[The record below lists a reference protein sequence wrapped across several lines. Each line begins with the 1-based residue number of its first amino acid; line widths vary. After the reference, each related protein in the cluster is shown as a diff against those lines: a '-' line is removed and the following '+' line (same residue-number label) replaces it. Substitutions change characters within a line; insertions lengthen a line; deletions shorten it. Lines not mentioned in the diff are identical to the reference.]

1 MFKKTAVQMW
11 CIILLLAPIREKGA
25 IVLKRETN
33 NSVIYTVKESG
44 ELLPFLLESMKNS
57 SRNSVKSILTR
68 GQVTINGKMIKQHNH
83 LLEIDDKVEILS
95 NQVAESISKI
105 EGVTIL
111 HEDEDII
118 VINKNAGILS
128 VASEREKEMTAYR
141 QITEYVK
148 RLNPKNRIFVVHRLD
163 KATSGIMLF
172 AKSERVQ
179 QALQNTWSDTVKE
192 RMYTALVEGTVI
204 ENKGTIASWLTENSS
219 FKVYSSPVDNG
230 GQHAITHYKKIQ
242 SNKHFSLLEVQLE
255 TGRKNQIRV
264 HLEVIGHP
272 VAGDKKYGST
282 GNPLRRLGLHATAL
296 SLIHPRTGKLVRY
309 TAEVPNAFLIKSK

>member
-1 MFKKTAVQMW
+1 M
-11 CIILLLAPIREKGA
+11 
-25 IVLKRETN
+25 KRETN

-68 GQVTINGKMIKQHNH
+68 GQVTINGEMIKQHNH
-83 LLEIDDKVEILS
+83 MLEINDQVEILS
-95 NQVAESISKI
+95 NQVAQSISKI
-105 EGVTIL
+105 EGLTIL

-141 QITEYVK
+141 QITDYVK
-148 RLNPKNRIFVVHRLD
+148 RVNPKNRIFVVHRLD
-163 KATSGIMLF
+163 KATSGIMMF
-172 AKSERVQ
+172 AKSEKVQ

-192 RMYTALVEGTVI
+192 RMYTALVEGDVKKT
-204 ENKGTIASWLTENSS
+204 EGTISSWLTENSS

-242 SNKHFSLLEVQLE
+242 SNKNFSLLEVQLE

-264 HLEVIGHP
+264 HLEEIGHP

-296 SLIHPRTGKLVRY
+296 SLLHPKTGKLVRY
-309 TAEVPNAFLIKSK
+309 TAEVPQAFLIKSK

>member
-1 MFKKTAVQMW
+1 M
-11 CIILLLAPIREKGA
+11 
-25 IVLKRETN
+25 KRETN
-33 NSVIYTVKESG
+33 KSVIYTVKEPG
-44 ELLPFLLESMKNS
+44 ELLSFLLESMKKS

-68 GQVTINGKMIKQHNH
+68 GQVTINGEMIKQHNH
-83 LLEIDDKVEILS
+83 LLEISDKVEILS

-105 EGVTIL
+105 EGVAIL
-111 HEDEDII
+111 HEDDDII

-128 VASEREKEMTAYR
+128 VASEREKEFTAYR

-172 AKSERVQ
+172 AKSEKIQ

-192 RMYTALVEGTVI
+192 RMYTALVEGNVKKT
-204 ENKGTIASWLTENSS
+204 EGTISSWLTENSS

-242 SNKHFSLLEVQLE
+242 SNKNFSLLEVQLE

-264 HLEVIGHP
+264 HLEEIGHP

-309 TAEVPNAFLIKSK
+309 TADVPQAFLIKSK

>member
-1 MFKKTAVQMW
+1 M
-11 CIILLLAPIREKGA
+11 
-25 IVLKRETN
+25 KRETN
-33 NSVIYTVKESG
+33 NSVIYAVKEPG

-68 GQVTINGKMIKQHNH
+68 GQVTINGEMIKQHNH
-83 LLEIDDKVEILS
+83 LLEIGDKVEILS

-111 HEDEDII
+111 HEDDDII

-128 VASEREKEMTAYR
+128 VASEREKEFTAYR

-172 AKSERVQ
+172 AKSEKVQ

-192 RMYTALVEGTVI
+192 RMYTALVEGNIKKT
-204 ENKGTIASWLTENSS
+204 EGTISSWLTENSS

-242 SNKHFSLLEVQLE
+242 SNKNFSLLEVQLE

-264 HLEVIGHP
+264 HLEEIGHP

-296 SLIHPRTGKLVRY
+296 SLIHPKTGKLVRY
-309 TAEVPNAFLIKSK
+309 TADVPQAFLIKSK